1 MKPPNSLS
9 LDSILDEPV
18 PFAFDL
24 HFSAKA
30 LDREPLLE
38 VSPVLLEGEV
48 SRIEKGF
55 AFDARLSYGGR
66 LECSRCLASYPFE
79 AREDFSLVLRKR
91 KAPAGVDVLL
101 QSEDLNEYFYDDPVI
116 AVAPI
121 AEERIQMAVPMKP
134 LCRDDCRGLCP
145 QCGVNRNT
153 GTCECGP
160 GWEDPRLAGLKGLIK
175 GTS

>member
-101 QSEDLNEYFYDDPVI
+101 QREDLNEYFYDDPVI

-134 LCRDDCRGLCP
+134 LCREDCKGLCP
-145 QCGVNRNT
+145 
-153 GTCECGP
+153 ECGQDRNVTAC
-160 GWEDPRLAGLKGLIK
+160 GCVVETLDPRWEALRVLKK
-175 GTS
+175 V